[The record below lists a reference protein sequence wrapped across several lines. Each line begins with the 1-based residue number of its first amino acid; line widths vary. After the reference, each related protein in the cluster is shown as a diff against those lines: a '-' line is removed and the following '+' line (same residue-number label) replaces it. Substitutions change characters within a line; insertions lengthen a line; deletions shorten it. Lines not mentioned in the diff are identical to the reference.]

1 MTSGFT
7 AGVTGKPS
15 SKPSRSTI
23 RLRDGLESE
32 PREGYAVL
40 NEMREALTDRDP

>member
-23 RLRDGLESE
+23 GGFWRSLQQQVADEFDRLLKR
-32 PREGYAVL
+32 
-40 NEMREALTDRDP
+40 